1 MSRLNERQKQ
11 FVMSGTKDISRKEY
25 SELVKCAIRTAAG
38 DLKDLLNK
46 NIVKKIGGGKY
57 VRYAIR

>member
-1 MSRLNERQKQ
+1 
-11 FVMSGTKDISRKEY
+11 V
-25 SELVKCAIRTAAG
+25 VKCAIRTAAG